1 MRQGEII
8 GEIRSELLKE
18 WETKKSI
25 VLVAGSHDQVCAALG
40 AGVTDTGTC
49 VDGMGTVECM
59 TTVFK
64 QPFDCL
70 EAGLC
75 GYPNVPFID
84 ELYCTYLLNYSCG
97 SLVRWWMD
105 GRFSDV
111 ETESG
116 SAFSVLEKQ
125 FREVPTGLL
134 VLPYFAGAATPY
146 QDLSTVGGIV
156 GLKLSHTSADVY
168 KGILEGLCME
178 MRLNLETRVTSGCV
192 LDS

>member
-1 MRQGEII
+1 
-8 GEIRSELLKE
+8 
-18 WETKKSI
+18 
-25 VLVAGSHDQVCAALG
+25 
-40 AGVTDTGTC
+40 
-49 VDGMGTVECM
+49 
-59 TTVFK
+59 
-64 QPFDCL
+64 
-70 EAGLC
+70 
-75 GYPNVPFID
+75 
-84 ELYCTYLLNYSCG
+84 
-97 SLVRWWMD
+97 MD

-178 MRLNLETRVTSGCV
+178 MRLNLETAGNFGVRP
-192 LDS
+192 